1 MKRALL
7 ILFIIAMVS
16 CERDDICIDP
26 VTPNLI
32 IRLYDFE
39 DNTKIKRITGLK
51 VKVSGFNDEL
61 TYSGDS
67 LAFPIRVDL
76 DTTQYI
82 LTYKKSETETFV
94 DTILLTY
101 KRENVFVGRS
111 CGFKTLF
118 KDVTYTR
125 TNNWIKT
132 FETQNTITNE
142 AASHVQISY

>member
-1 MKRALL
+1 MKRAILL
-7 ILFIIAMVS
+7 LFIIAMLS

-39 DNTKIKRITGLK
+39 DNTRLKPVTNLK
-51 VKVSGFNDEL
+51 VNISGYKDTL
-61 TYSGDS
+61 SYSRDS
-67 LAFPIRVDL
+67 LAFPIRVDV
-76 DTTQYI
+76 DTTKYI
-82 LTYKKSETETFV
+82 LTYKKSDTETLV

-111 CGFKTLF
+111 CGFKTIF
-118 KDVTYTR
+118 KDVKYTR